1 MMLKDPMSDNVID
14 DRRRALLRLMA
25 GSVPALA
32 LGACSPG
39 VGSDLATFET
49 ISKGKPRS
57 ALEDDPTLFV
67 ATTRKPAGNG
77 LKAPWYGTQRSETT
91 SFVRVKLDPP
101 SRTVLGSVANT
112 VSGDWAIRDVKP
124 LDVADAGHA
133 LGEKASG
140 RDLLI
145 YVHGFNETFQSAT
158 IGVANFS
165 HGVAFNGVTALFTW
179 PSKGELLD
187 YGYDRESALW
197 SRDAF
202 DELLETVA
210 KEPVIGRIHI
220 VAHSMGTLLTMEAL
234 RQLHAR
240 TGEQYTGKFGAIV
253 LASPDIDVD
262 VFTSTVSKLGY
273 YTRKITVITSTD
285 DRALDLSRR
294 LAGGVTRL
302 GAAESS
308 QIRAL
313 GIKVVD
319 ASGLDW
325 GIVRHDRFLSNTEV
339 RAAVRK
345 AIDSAD

>member
-1 MMLKDPMSDNVID
+1 MDNLIFD
-14 DRRRALLRLMA
+14 AGRRTVLRLLA
-25 GSVPALA
+25 GSAPALA

-39 VGSDLATFET
+39 LGGDLATFET
-49 ISKGKPRS
+49 ISKPAARS
-57 ALEDDPTLFV
+57 ALEEDPTLFV
-67 ATTRKPAGNG
+67 ATTRKPIGNG
-77 LKAPWYGTQRSETT
+77 AKSPWYGTQRSETT

-101 SRTVLGSVANT
+101 DRSVLGSVTNS
-112 VSGDWAIRDVKP
+112 VSGDWAIKDVKP
-124 LDVADAGHA
+124 LGVADAGRA

-158 IGVANFS
+158 LGVANFS
-165 HGVAFNGVTALFTW
+165 HGVAFQGVTALFTW

-202 DELLETVA
+202 DELLETIA

-240 TGEQYTGKFGAIV
+240 TGEQYSGKFGAIV

-262 VFTSTVSKLGY
+262 VFTSTVTKLGY
-273 YTRKITVITSTD
+273 LSKKITVITSTD

-325 GIVRHDRFLSNTEV
+325 GIVRHDRFLSNTDV
-339 RAAVRK
+339 RTAVRK
-345 AIDSAD
+345 AIDTAD

>member
-1 MMLKDPMSDNVID
+1 MIATTPEPH
-14 DRRRALLRLMA
+14 RRALLRLMA
-25 GSVPALA
+25 ASLPALA
-32 LGACSPG
+32 LGACSEG
-39 VGSDLATFET
+39 VGGDLATFET
-49 ISKGKPRS
+49 IRKGTPRS
-57 ALEDDPTLFV
+57 ALEEDPTLFV
-67 ATTRKPAGNG
+67 ATTRKAVGNG
-77 LKAPWYGTQRSETT
+77 LKSPWYGAVRSDVT

-101 SRTVLGSVANT
+101 DRSVLGSVANS
-112 VSGDWAIRDVKP
+112 VSGDWSIKDVKP
-124 LDVADAGHA
+124 LDVADAGRA
-133 LGEKASG
+133 LGEKAAG

-145 YVHGFNETFQSAT
+145 YVHGFNETFESAT
-158 IGVANFS
+158 LGVANFS
-165 HGVAFNGVTALFTW
+165 HGVQFKGVTALFTW
-179 PSKGELLD
+179 PSKGALLD

-262 VFTSTVSKLGY
+262 VFTQAVSKLGY
-273 YTRKITVITSTD
+273 IAKKITVITSTD

-313 GIKVVD
+313 GVNVVD
-319 ASGLDW
+319 ATGLDW
-325 GIVRHDRFLSNTEV
+325 GVIRHDRFLSNADIRKAV
-339 RAAVRK
+339 RAAIDK
-345 AIDSAD
+345 AE